1 MGAQKGQVSL
11 EIVVIAGVMISVLF
25 AVFYVDRHLGASWE
39 VQKQRLEAGAA
50 ADQAALAINRAA
62 SWGDSAR
69 ILFHNAAGPDVTNIS
84 AYAGRSL
91 RAYYKEGGFYS
102 VSLVTNQTSFTAV
115 PLNRDILVENTNG
128 TITISE
134 VG

>member
-1 MGAQKGQVSL
+1 MGAQKGQISI
-11 EIVVIAGVMISVLF
+11 EIVVIAGVMMAVLF
-25 AVFYVDRHLGASWE
+25 TIFFVNRHLEDSWG

-62 SWGDSAR
+62 AWGDSAR
-69 ILFHNAAGPDVTNIS
+69 ILYHNAAGPDVTNIS
-84 AYAGRSL
+84 VYAGRSL
-91 RAYYKEGGFYS
+91 RAYYREGGFYS
-102 VSLVTNQTSFTAV
+102 VPLATNQTNISSV
-115 PLNRDILVENTNG
+115 PLNRDIVVENRNG